1 MTTDLWP
8 PLDHLRSALAGSG
21 ARAPQR
27 RKHRDPPPP
36 PPRARAAPMPRR
48 CEADLGLP
56 LTELARR
63 REAVAARG
71 FSARWAPGRLV
82 SVLHDGVLTG
92 VLLDRH
98 LPGDV
103 WQGWVAAG
111 EPDWAGAFDVL
122 LEPDDEPFEPM
133 FGLVQTWNVL
143 AIAPSPMLC
152 ACVVGE
158 VSATRLAAIRAVH
171 DEWVADMQPAIASEP
186 GVIALRS
193 AGDGAFAVLTG
204 TPLARVDLRI
214 GYQTLYRELAA
225 RVGRHLQSSA
235 IGPAPA
241 RPPDAARTTGDIGS
255 GTGWA
260 RVKQWFAADRLVR
273 PAFAV
278 LLLAVVVQQVGFGL
292 HGRAVEDDAVR
303 FRGVPQGGA
312 SVGAAA
318 GEASGASEATV
329 PASPDLAVR
338 WKPGVAWD
346 DAARLLRTLPAEV
359 VGGPDA
365 DGTWLL
371 RTPDAAV
378 ARVVLRTSALVES
391 VVLAQGGAGSPAPPS
406 PPSAAPK

>member
-1 MTTDLWP
+1 DAAKAMIERAAPP
-8 PLDHLRSALAGSG
+8 PL
-21 ARAPQR
+21 
-27 RKHRDPPPP
+27 
-36 PPRARAAPMPRR
+36 PRVRAAPMPRR
-48 CEADLGLP
+48 CEADLALP
-56 LTELARR
+56 LSELARR
-63 REAVAARG
+63 REAVATRG

-82 SVLHDGVLTG
+82 SVLHDGVLMG
-92 VLLDRH
+92 VLLDRR

-133 FGLVQTWNVL
+133 FGLVQTWNLL

-152 ACVVGE
+152 ARVVGE

-171 DEWVADMQPAIASEP
+171 DEWAADLPLTIASEP

-193 AGDGAFAVLTG
+193 AGDGAFTVLTG

-225 RVGRHLQSSA
+225 RVGRHLQPA
-235 IGPAPA
+235 ATGPAPA
-241 RPPDAARTTGDIGS
+241 GPFDAVRTAGDGGVGGGGGVGDSYS
-255 GTGWA
+255 GDGGGAGWA
-260 RVKQWFAADRLVR
+260 RVKQWFAADRFVR

-292 HGRAVEDDAVR
+292 YGGAVEDDAVR
-303 FRGVPQGGA
+303 FRSVPQGGA
-312 SVGAAA
+312 AVGAPA
-318 GEASGASEATV
+318 GEATV

-378 ARVVLRTSALVES
+378 ARIVLRTSALVDS
-391 VVLAQGGAGSPAPPS
+391 VVLAQGGTASSGSPPPS
-406 PPSAAPK
+406 SPASSALK